1 MSLRRT
7 GFAFAVTFV
16 CALVVFTLPRL
27 AWNTVQ
33 AATGGGAQRP
43 DSGVLVPVPTAQAS
57 AQAVAPEAPP
67 AEPRSIP
74 ARLVGLFGILAI
86 LGIGVLLS
94 SNRRAIR
101 WQVVAWGV

>member
-7 GFAFAVTFV
+7 VFAFAVTFV

-43 DSGVLVPVPTAQAS
+43 DSGVLVPIPTAQA
-57 AQAVAPEAPP
+57 AAPEAPP
-67 AEPRSIP
+67 AEPRSVP

-101 WQVVAWGV
+101 WQVV